1 MQIYSINFNAIQR
14 QKIAATNTPKN
25 LVLETHGHEQWL
37 RWFWRSD
44 HETSEVGD
52 KEELSD
58 VPSMSPLEGD
68 KEAKEQGLKISTP
81 KQILTRLPVL
91 SAQIK
96 AGNNS
101 YKLKN

>member
-1 MQIYSINFNAIQR
+1 
-14 QKIAATNTPKN
+14 
-25 LVLETHGHEQWL
+25 
-37 RWFWRSD
+37 
-44 HETSEVGD
+44 
-52 KEELSD
+52 
-58 VPSMSPLEGD
+58 MSPLEGD

-91 SAQIK
+91 SVQIK